1 VYVRERDTNK
11 TQELSQGEEK
21 MAFKDA
27 KTAIEYIMAGKSVF
41 TLVSGATGNRFTYR
55 VNKMKKRCD
64 ADRETYYISV
74 LSGPDNTNDYSRI
87 AMMFDDRLVF
97 PRSWEISPNAPSA
110 AALSWSL
117 TKLQKGIMPS
127 NLSVHHNGHCGR
139 CGRHLTTPESVET
152 GLGPI
157 CAGKV

>member
-1 VYVRERDTNK
+1 
-11 TQELSQGEEK
+11 
-21 MAFKDA
+21 MAFTNAKDA
-27 KTAIEYIMAGKSVF
+27 TNYIFAGKSVF

-55 VNKMKKRCD
+55 VNALKKRND
-64 ADRETYYISV
+64 ADRETYYVSV
-74 LSGPDNTNDYSRI
+74 LSGPDNTNDYKRI
-87 AMMFDDRLVF
+87 AMIFDGRLVF
-97 PRSWEISPNAPSA
+97 PASWEIKATAPSA

-117 TKLQKGIMPS
+117 AKLQKGIMPS

-139 CGRHLTTPESVET
+139 CGRHLTTPESVES